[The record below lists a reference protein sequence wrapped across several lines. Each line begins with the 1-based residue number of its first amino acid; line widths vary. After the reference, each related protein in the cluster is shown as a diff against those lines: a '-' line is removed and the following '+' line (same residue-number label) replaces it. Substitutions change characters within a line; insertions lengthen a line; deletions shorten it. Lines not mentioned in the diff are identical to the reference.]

1 LEEERIKTVIVDTYA
16 ILAMAYGELGVNAEK
31 VLLQIRRG
39 EVIGYIPATVAY
51 ELSVHWLRGRI
62 PSLKSLE
69 ELKTFVTRYFKT
81 VEPTLD
87 DYIESAKIK
96 IEGDKILRESL
107 ELKNRSLSIV
117 DSTIIR
123 LALELGAPIVT
134 GDKDLSHV
142 ANKKGIKIIW

>member
-1 LEEERIKTVIVDTYA
+1 LEEERVKRVIVDTYA
-16 ILAMAYGELGVNAEK
+16 ILAMTYGELGVNAEK

-39 EVIGYIPATVAY
+39 EVVGYIPSTVAF
-51 ELSVHWLRGRI
+51 ELSVHWLRGKI
-62 PSLKSLE
+62 PRLKSLE
-69 ELKTFVTRYFKT
+69 ELKTFVTRYFRT
-81 VEPTLD
+81 VELTLD

-96 IEGDKILRESL
+96 IEGDKILRDSL

-123 LALELGAPIVT
+123 LALELAAPIVT

-142 ANKKGIKIIW
+142 AKKKGIKIIW